1 MSADTD
7 NGALFSL
14 SHCHM
19 SQSNSHGNQPA
30 KWNAIEKLSVSNP
43 HLALQI
49 TDYSYFETHML
60 PFLLLLFL
68 SPFSFN
74 PALRS
79 CPPSHLGTSSKLD
92 CPRFGVS
99 SPFSFLLSHFSF
111 LKAFSTC
118 CACVFVLICLG
129 VKMWVI
135 VPVSS
140 AMKVVRRVPM
150 YLRPHIDFS
159 PHVPKIS

>member
-1 MSADTD
+1 MFVVSREVFVVRSEERVVSSPCGAGTLVVCPRDPHSAW
-7 NGALFSL
+7 S
-14 SHCHM
+14 
-19 SQSNSHGNQPA
+19 
-30 KWNAIEKLSVSNP
+30 
-43 HLALQI
+43 
-49 TDYSYFETHML
+49 
-60 PFLLLLFL
+60 
-68 SPFSFN
+68 FSFN

-79 CPPSHLGTSSKLD
+79 FPPSHLGNSSKLD

-129 VKMWVI
+129 VKMWVM

-140 AMKVVRRVPM
+140 ATKVVRRVPM